1 MLWDWR
7 GKTRRPLKGLFFPWG
22 LSGSAAAH
30 LSRVF
35 VNGVPWEKHRLVA
48 AVLAAGT
55 TFSPRRSC
63 KLQSSCSPVPPAA
76 TLPGSSRE
84 PTLPCLPSENP
95 GGLRLQPC
103 QVQNAAEHPGG
114 GEGDARLSLA
124 QDGRDAGADVVE
136 KVTHGVGA
144 PGCVLARGELVERW
158 PEPAA
163 ESMDLAGP
171 FGLGL
176 AGIAWGAAF
185 WGAGICR
192 GRHQLC
198 EGGCAARAVGFGEEP
213 GYASGLG
220 VLCWRLASSIP
231 FPTPPSP
238 PLFSQGPEVHAGVAA
253 EHL

>member
-1 MLWDWR
+1 MGAFRLS
-7 GKTRRPLKGLFFPWG
+7 
-22 LSGSAAAH
+22 SGS
-30 LSRVF
+30 SQSCVF
-35 VNGVPWEKHRLVA
+35 VNGVPWQKHRLVA
-48 AVLAAGT
+48 TVLAAGT

-63 KLQSSCSPVPPAA
+63 KLQPSCSPVPPAA
-76 TLPGSSRE
+76 ALPGSSRE

-95 GGLRLQPC
+95 SGLRLQPC
-103 QVQNAAEHPGG
+103 QVQNTAEHPGG

-163 ESMDLAGP
+163 ESVDLAGP
-171 FGLGL
+171 FRLGL

-198 EGGCAARAVGFGEEP
+198 KGVCAARAVGFGEEP

-231 FPTPPSP
+231 FPTPPITSV
-238 PLFSQGPEVHAGVAA
+238 LLTGA
-253 EHL
+253 